1 METCARTHHE
11 RELIR
16 DMANHIA
23 EQYPCEREVATEVVA
38 ILVLTLRP
46 FTEVNL
52 RPPGHRERQERIKAI
67 AANLLW
73 EGLAHTCGD
82 DFHNLMI
89 EACHA
94 GSVPER

>member
-1 METCARTHHE
+1 
-11 RELIR
+11 
-16 DMANHIA
+16 MADHIA
-23 EQYPCEREVATEVVA
+23 TAYPCEREVATEVVA

-46 FTEVNL
+46 FSEENY
-52 RPPGHRERQERIKAI
+52 RPPGKRERDQRIRAI
-67 AANLLW
+67 ALNLLM

-89 EACHA
+89 EACQA